1 VISRVDHT
9 IELLLLLIIISV
21 YYIIYITSRINC
33 HLIMLYVLYKQ
44 VSSHLMTGT
53 LCVFLFTKSSDLPL
67 YYFIFFSIRTIM
79 LLYIIVIGKHPV
91 MLEDL
96 IQEMLEDILQ
106 A

>member
-21 YYIIYITSRINC
+21 NYIIYITSRINC
-33 HLIMLYVLYKQ
+33 HLIMLHVLYKQ

-53 LCVFLFTKSSDLPL
+53 LCVFLFTKSLDLPL

-79 LLYIIVIGKHPV
+79 LL
-91 MLEDL
+91 
-96 IQEMLEDILQ
+96 
-106 A
+106 

>member
-44 VSSHLMTGT
+44 VSSHLMTGA
-53 LCVFLFTKSSDLPL
+53 CVFLFTKSLDLPL

-79 LLYIIVIGKHPV
+79 LL
-91 MLEDL
+91 
-96 IQEMLEDILQ
+96 
-106 A
+106 